1 MYRIRFID
9 RIKKNRDLAYHM
21 TKREI
26 LLKYKGSKL
35 GIMWSIINPIIMMSV
50 YTLIFSQIF
59 QTRWAGASQINTTDF
74 AINLYTGLIVFNIYA
89 DTITRAP
96 SLITSNP
103 NFVKKIIFP
112 LEVLSVATV
121 GSAVATGITSIL
133 VLLGVILITTKQL
146 AVTIILLPILWAP
159 LILNCLSLA
168 WILSTLGVFIKDLTQ
183 VTNSIVSVTM
193 FLSPI
198 FYPSEALPDK
208 LRWLSQ
214 LNPLAYYIE
223 KSRNIIIEGKNINP
237 VQIAVFF
244 VTSLIIAEITFRFT
258 KKLERGIGDYV

>member
-1 MYRIRFID
+1 
-9 RIKKNRDLAYHM
+9 
-21 TKREI
+21 
-26 LLKYKGSKL
+26 
-35 GIMWSIINPIIMMSV
+35 MWSIINPIIMMSV

-59 QTRWAGASQINTTDF
+59 QTRWASASQINTTDF
-74 AINLYTGLIVFNIYA
+74 AINLYAGLIVFNIYA

-121 GSAVATGITSIL
+121 GSAVATGITSML

-168 WILSTLGVFIKDLTQ
+168 WILATLE
-183 VTNSIVSVTM
+183 
-193 FLSPI
+193 FL
-198 FYPSEALPDK
+198 
-208 LRWLSQ
+208 
-214 LNPLAYYIE
+214 
-223 KSRNIIIEGKNINP
+223 
-237 VQIAVFF
+237 
-244 VTSLIIAEITFRFT
+244 
-258 KKLERGIGDYV
+258 

>member
-1 MYRIRFID
+1 MYKIKFID
-9 RIKKNRDLAYHM
+9 RIKRNSDLAYHM

-35 GIMWSIINPIIMMSV
+35 GVMWTIINPIIMMSV

-59 QTRWAGASQINTTDF
+59 QTRWAGANEINTTNF

-89 DTITRAP
+89 ETIARAP
-96 SLITSNP
+96 TLITSNP

-121 GSAVATGITSIL
+121 GSAIATGVMSML
-133 VLLGVILITTKQL
+133 VLLSAILVTTKQL
-146 AVTIILLPILWAP
+146 AITTVILPILWAP
-159 LILNCLSLA
+159 LLLNCLSLA
-168 WILSTLGVFIKDLTQ
+168 WILSTIGVFVKDLTQ
-183 VTNSIVSVTM
+183 VTNSIVSITM

-223 KSRNIIIEGKNINP
+223 KTRIIIIEGKAIDTI
-237 VQIAVFF
+237 QIAVLFLS
-244 VTSLIIAEITFRFT
+244 SLVIAEITFRLT